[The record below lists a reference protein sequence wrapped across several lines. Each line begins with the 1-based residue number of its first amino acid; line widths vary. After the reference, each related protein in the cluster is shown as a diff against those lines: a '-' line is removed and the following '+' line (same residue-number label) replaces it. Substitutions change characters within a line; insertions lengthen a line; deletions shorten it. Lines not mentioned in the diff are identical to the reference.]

1 MDQYIIHSDAD
12 AVLISCGK
20 ERAEHKSEGA
30 DLPLN
35 LSPTLT
41 YSREIW

>member
-1 MDQYIIHSDAD
+1 MDQYNIHSDAD

-20 ERAEHKSEGA
+20 EKAEHKSEGYR
-30 DLPLN
+30 LTCL
-35 LSPTLT
+35 PTLT

>member
-1 MDQYIIHSDAD
+1 MDQYNIHSDAD

-20 ERAEHKSEGA
+20 EKAEHKSEGA
-30 DLPLN
+30 CL
-35 LSPTLT
+35 PTLT